1 MIKKR
6 IKQITDGAIISI
18 IVLVLFMAKIAP
30 IIWAVSASYA
40 LLEKGYVFC
49 ATLLL
54 ITGLIMW
61 FAAMHISKNEESD
74 SKGEN
79 ITMKPELDRKTYI
92 WLKTLNRKEL
102 RNVINNTYKRGVKV
116 GRRAGRD
123 LER

>member
-30 IIWAVSASYA
+30 IIWAASASYA

-54 ITGLIMW
+54 ITSLIMW
-61 FAAMHISKNEESD
+61 FTAMHTSKNEVSD
-74 SKGEN
+74 PKGEN

-102 RNVINNTYKRGVKV
+102 GNVINNTYKQGVKV
-116 GRRAGRD
+116 GRRAGRN